1 MNKKISFIGII
12 LALLLLTINSAFALQ
27 VTGIIQPPVGNP
39 GTTVNGSF
47 TVNDN
52 IVGNVVTSMSA
63 AVTGTLSS
71 GSNTISSTVVSF
83 TAIANF
89 VADGAT
95 SPSVTVS
102 VAIPS
107 NQAVGTYSGTVTVSG
122 TEGGATVTAPYTLIV
137 DVKPL
142 DVLTYDNTTALEII
156 GEEGQ
161 TNLIGTLQIKNT
173 GNAALSGLTFDTS
186 ALDLSD
192 RSNHVITISFSDPG
206 TIAIGDTKT
215 VTVTANYGD
224 NIDLDTYGGVVNV
237 KSVATGT
244 TVLDSFKLDLK
255 VFPEICSDEL

>member
-27 VTGIIQPPVGNP
+27 ATGIIQPPVGNP

-89 VADGAT
+89 V
-95 SPSVTVS
+95 
-102 VAIPS
+102 
-107 NQAVGTYSGTVTVSG
+107 AVGTYSGTVTVSG